1 MEQHIKQLWRLKKRN
16 FKTNL
21 MQLRSKVKQKPM
33 LEQEVPKQ
41 LEKRESWPINKSS
54 SRKKFSK
61 FKEKNSLLSKSKR

>member
-1 MEQHIKQLWRLKKRN
+1 
-16 FKTNL
+16 